1 MQTPLDVRY
10 ESPRTADLLLQIP
23 RQDTR
28 LCGFPSRPRQD
39 SAEGSQDRHGRLE
52 RRKLMGCQRWVGGQM
67 TPDQGGDVGRVL
79 HAAFSRSVPD
89 GEPVSRPQTDRDPVQ
104 GGTAARWVGRQVG
117 RLGIEQCTNSDQ
129 GQRRF
134 RYLPLG
140 GDRGEQAL
148 LLRRRTRR
156 DRRGRRFRGAVVYC
170 SPTCVAANRGHFA
183 CHHSNTDPTTDLD
196 PKFLLISDP
205 PIRTYTLRELLR
217 VCGEGFA
224 VFSGRNSP
232 RASATLRSVRS

>member
-79 HAAFSRSVPD
+79 HAALSRSVPD

-104 GGTAARWVGRQVG
+104 GGTAARWAGRQVG

-140 GDRGEQAL
+140 GDRGEQAPRSKISAHFGSADTDL
-148 LLRRRTRR
+148 YIARITQRLW
-156 DRRGRRFRGAVVYC
+156 GGFRGIF
-170 SPTCVAANRGHFA
+170 GG
-183 CHHSNTDPTTDLD
+183 
-196 PKFLLISDP
+196 
-205 PIRTYTLRELLR
+205 TL
-217 VCGEGFA
+217 
-224 VFSGRNSP
+224 P
-232 RASATLRSVRS
+232 